1 MNTKNLL
8 NSLKIITCHINKIER
23 SLTSL
28 PQPPNTKKNK
38 KTTTTHKKT
47 TTTQKFPIDDYDYDS
62 YIQKIMKQG
71 GL

>member
-1 MNTKNLL
+1 MNTKTKNILK
-8 NSLKIITCHINKIER
+8 SLKIITCHINKIER

-28 PQPPNTKKNK
+28 PHPHPPNTKKHK
-38 KTTTTHKKT
+38 KTTTTH
-47 TTTQKFPIDDYDYDS
+47 KFPIDDYDYDS